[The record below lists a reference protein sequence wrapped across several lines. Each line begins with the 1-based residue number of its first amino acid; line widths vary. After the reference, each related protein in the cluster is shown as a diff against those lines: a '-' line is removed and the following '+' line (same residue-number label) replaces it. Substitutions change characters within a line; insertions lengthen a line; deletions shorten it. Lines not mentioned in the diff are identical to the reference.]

1 MRKVRFEFER
11 IALNH
16 SSSWRSLCLCVSP
29 LSVFLC
35 ASLLAASACAPSG
48 LPKRQAAPPQP
59 VRAKERRDGAIVV
72 RGSAAVPDEA
82 LDAAAARVDRM
93 LAHAPK
99 VRENLERARFE
110 VLVAARTE
118 LMSDLTEFRH
128 RRGSRA
134 RGEDFDEHTRG
145 GGHQER
151 RFTGCATGNLLGDV
165 GDCHYRHDICVHEL
179 AHGIY
184 WAGLAPGVRAR
195 VLERH
200 RASIAS
206 GRWKSAYAATD
217 HAEFFAELSMW
228 YFGSEGG
235 ASPEVPKGRGPEWL
249 RAYDPESFALLDA
262 IDQGRTDPG
271 SAQKTPL
278 SARASEGARSV
289 AGELPVVLLFSNRTR
304 TPLRVE
310 WIDYGGVR
318 KQPFSIAA
326 NDEGEA
332 FTFATHAFA
341 VTDESGRERGVYVA
355 GETDGVV
362 TIDE

>member
-1 MRKVRFEFER
+1 MRS
-11 IALNH
+11 IGL
-16 SSSWRSLCLCVSP
+16 
-29 LSVFLC
+29 LC
-35 ASLLAASACAPSG
+35 ASLFAASACAPS
-48 LPKRQAAPPQP
+48 PRPTTHAASHQP
-59 VRAKERRDGAIVV
+59 LHAKERRDGEIVV

-93 LAHAPK
+93 LARAPK
-99 VRENLERARFE
+99 VRENLERAGFE
-110 VLVAARTE
+110 LLVAARTE
-118 LMSDLTEFRH
+118 LMSDLAEFRH

-165 GDCHYRHDICVHEL
+165 GDRHYRHDICVHEL

-200 RASIAS
+200 RASTAS

-235 ASPEVPKGRGPEWL
+235 ASPEVPKGRGPDWL
-249 RAYDPESFALLDA
+249 RAYDPESFDLLAAIYTGRIDA
-262 IDQGRTDPG
+262 G
-271 SAQKTPL
+271 SARKAPL
-278 SARASEGARSV
+278 SAGPSEGARSL
-289 AGELPVVLLFSNRTR
+289 AGAIPVVILFSNRTR
-304 TPLRVE
+304 APLRVA
-310 WIDYGGVR
+310 WIDYGGARV
-318 KQPFSIAA
+318 PSFSIAP
-326 NDEGEA
+326 NDEREA
-332 FTFATHAFA
+332 FTYATHPFA

-355 GETDGVV
+355 GESDGIV